1 VAIGSRS
8 SRLTSR
14 RRRGD
19 ENVWYSAQEGAMR
32 LSAVSVLICFVVASF
47 AGIAS
52 AQTATLPYDHVHLAV
67 PDQLAAVEWY
77 RKNLGGQLS
86 AEGKDRVTFGKTR
99 FIFLKA
105 EHPQPS
111 AGTAI
116 DHIGFSFADLDA
128 KMKELEAAGVKIVTP
143 AREITGF
150 IKLAFIEDPWGTRIE
165 VVQDPDTPGFHHV
178 HLRAPDPAA
187 SLAWYRDRFGGET
200 AKLKGRIDG
209 LKYGD
214 VWVLVAKGDATPSA
228 GHAIDHI
235 GWRVPDLD
243 KTLTAL
249 KAQNIKVVQGPTA
262 LTLATGAVHFSFVE
276 DPNGT
281 KIEIVQR

>member
-1 VAIGSRS
+1 MQVSAI
-8 SRLTSR
+8 
-14 RRRGD
+14 
-19 ENVWYSAQEGAMR
+19 
-32 LSAVSVLICFVVASF
+32 SVLTVLLVADY

-52 AQTATLPYDHVHLAV
+52 AQATTLPFDHVHLAV
-67 PDQLAAVEWY
+67 PDQFAAVEWY

-105 EHPQPS
+105 ENAKPS

-128 KMKELEAAGVKIVTP
+128 KMKEFEVAGVKIVTP

-150 IKLAFIEDPWGTRIE
+150 IKMAFIEDPWGTKIE
-165 VVQDPDTPGFHHV
+165 VVQDPDTLGFHHV

-187 SLAWYRDRFGGET
+187 SLAWYRERFGGEA
-200 AKLKGRIDG
+200 AKLNGRIDA

-214 VWVLVAKGDATPSA
+214 VWVLVAKGDAAPSV

-243 KTLTAL
+243 KTLAGL
-249 KAQNIKVVQGPTA
+249 KAQGIKVLQGPTA
-262 LTLATGAVHFSFVE
+262 LTLATGVVHYSFVE
-276 DPNGT
+276 DPSGT